1 MNLNEWTVLI
11 YILKYY
17 HKLLYLFFSFYYKI
31 KYQIEDDSADSILN
45 ACNSSNCDNQ
55 QIYRLL
61 RLYLL
66 KCGNDYGFIKKSEK
80 FNEIVKA
87 KFLGNI
93 LIISTSAQSKMDS
106 FILFIDSKENKVI
119 HKEHNLGY
127 GIISLRLLNT
137 PTKFKE
143 KLLEVKYLKG
153 YGTGF
158 VVQNIRIF
166 FVSDNAVFSIFDKTV
181 FEVVS
186 GWKAFKGNDT
196 AEFKIEYKLS
206 WNKGLLHLITDG
218 CVGVGNKE
226 KQLPEEIYV
235 YDEQTRRF
243 KQLEGRESS
252 NLLLS
257 EIYGDLANPNADW
270 FVKPQKIKEEYSIYN
285 KW

>member
-1 MNLNEWTVLI
+1 MNLNEWAIVI
-11 YILKYY
+11 YILKHY

-31 KYQIEDDSADSILN
+31 RYQIEDSSIDSIIN
-45 ACNSSNCDNQ
+45 ACNSTNCDNP

-61 RLYLL
+61 KLYLL
-66 KCGNDYGFIKKSEK
+66 KCGNDYGFIKKAEK
-80 FNEIVKA
+80 FNEIIKA

-93 LIISTSAQSKMDS
+93 LIISTSDQSKMDS

-119 HKEHNLGY
+119 HKEYNLGC
-127 GIISLRLLNT
+127 GIISLHLLKT
-137 PTKFKE
+137 PTQFKE
-143 KLLEVKYLKG
+143 KLLEVKYLKV

-166 FVSDNAVFSIFDKTV
+166 FVLDNAVFPIFDKTV

-218 CVGVGNKE
+218 YVSVGNKE
-226 KQLPEEIYV
+226 KQLPEEVYI
-235 YDEQTRRF
+235 YDELTRKF
-243 KQLEGRESS
+243 KQIEGRESS
-252 NLLLS
+252 DLLLS
-257 EIYGDLANPNADW
+257 EIYGDLANPAGNW
-270 FVKPQKIKEEYSIYN
+270 FSKPKEVKEKYSLYD

>member
-1 MNLNEWTVLI
+1 MNLNKWTIII
-11 YILKYY
+11 YILKHY

-31 KYQIEDDSADSILN
+31 KYQIEDTSADSIIN
-45 ACNSSNCDNQ
+45 ACNSSNCDNH

-66 KCGNDYGFIKKSEK
+66 KYGNDYDFIKKAEK
-80 FNEIVKA
+80 FNEIIKA

-93 LIISTSAQSKMDS
+93 LIISTSDQSKMDS
-106 FILFIDSKENKVI
+106 FILFIDSKENKII
-119 HKEHNLGY
+119 HKDCNLGC
-127 GIISLRLLNT
+127 GIISLHLLKT
-137 PTKFKE
+137 PTQFRE
-143 KLLEVKYLKG
+143 KLLEIKYLRG

-158 VVQNIRIF
+158 IAQNIKIF
-166 FVSDNAVFSIFDKTV
+166 FVSENAVFPIFDKTV

-186 GWKAFKGNDT
+186 GWKAFKNDDT
-196 AEFKIEYKLS
+196 AEFKMEYKLS
-206 WNKGLLHLITDG
+206 WNKGLLHLITEG
-218 CVGVGNKE
+218 FINVGNEE

-243 KQLEGRESS
+243 KQLEGREAL

-257 EIYGDLANPNADW
+257 EIYGDLANPNGDW
-270 FVKPQKIKEEYSIYN
+270 FAKPKEIKKEYSLYD